1 MVRPTHEL
9 SRVELYERV
18 WTIPMRTLA
27 KQFGIS
33 DVGLAK
39 LCRRHA
45 IPLPGR
51 GYWARIQHG
60 QQPAK
65 DSLPE
70 VADTRLDAI
79 TISPS
84 EPRHRGPVDPADF
97 EKPPTIQVGVDG
109 PPTHPVAARI
119 ERSIS
124 KKSTDDRGLLLTLQ
138 GRIVPVKVCAD
149 TLPRT
154 VRPLD
159 ALFTALEESHCVLEW
174 SKPYDKPLT
183 IIVEQEKTRLM
194 ITETVKRSDHK
205 PTQEEVLRRKSEIW
219 WQPTQWDYKATGELK
234 ISVESSEFPFIQRS
248 WSDGKRRRLEQCLGE
263 VFAVCKLIA
272 PSVKKERIERVEA
285 EVRRREEEKRRAE
298 EATRQAEYDRKAK
311 AVKKLADSWQEARLL
326 RDFSH
331 ALTAQVESTD
341 LTPEARVEHEAMAKW
356 ALRHADYVDPL
367 TDLGWTL
374 RQFKDPPW
382 NFGC

>member
-9 SRVELYERV
+9 SRVELHEKV

-65 DSLPE
+65 NSLPE

-79 TISPS
+79 TICPS
-84 EPRHRGPVDPADF
+84 EPRHRGPLDPAGF
-97 EKPPTIQVGVDG
+97 EKPPTIQVGIDG
-109 PPTHPVAARI
+109 PIAHPVAARI

-124 KKSTDDRGLLLTLQ
+124 KKSVDDRGLLLTLQ
-138 GRIVPVKVCAD
+138 GRIVPVKVCAE
-149 TLPRT
+149 TLNRA
-154 VRPLD
+154 VRLLD
-159 ALFTALEESHCVLEW
+159 ALFTALEESQCVLEW
-174 SKPYDKPLT
+174 PKPYDKPLT
-183 IIVEQEKTRLM
+183 IICEKEKIRLV
-194 ITETVKRSDHK
+194 ITETVKRTDHK
-205 PTQEEVLRRKSEIW
+205 PTQEEILRQKKEIW
-219 WQPTQWDYKATGELK
+219 WRPTQWDYKSSGELK
-234 ISVESSEFPFIQRS
+234 ISVESIEFPFIRRS
-248 WSDGKRRRLEQCLGE
+248 WSDGKRRRLEQYVGE
-263 VFAVCKLIA
+263 VFAACKLIA
-272 PSVKKERIERVEA
+272 SSVKKERVERAEA

-298 EATRQAEYDRKAK
+298 EAAKQAEYDRKAK

-331 ALTAQVESTD
+331 ALSAQVESTD
-341 LTPEARVEHEAMAKW
+341 LTANARSEHEAMAKW

-367 TDLGWTL
+367 TDLAWTL
-374 RQFKDPPW
+374 RQFKNPPW
-382 NFGC
+382 GFGY